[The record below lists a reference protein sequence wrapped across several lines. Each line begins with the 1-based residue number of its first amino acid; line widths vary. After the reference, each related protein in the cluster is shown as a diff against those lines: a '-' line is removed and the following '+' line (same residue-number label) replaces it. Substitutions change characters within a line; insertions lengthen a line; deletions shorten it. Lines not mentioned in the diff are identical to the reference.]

1 MSFPFADVS
10 TRPLSSLTDLTGRVA
25 VVTGGAQGLGRAIAD
40 RLAEAGAN
48 IAIAD
53 LDLDRSHAAADSIAE
68 RFGIRAVGVRMDVT
82 DSSSVSSATGA
93 VSAALGE
100 PDIWVN
106 NAGIFPSESL
116 VEMAD
121 ETWEKVFA
129 VNTTGV
135 RNGAREAARRM
146 AQGGVIV
153 NIVST
158 AGFRGTAPGLSA
170 YVASKHAVRGLTKQL
185 ALELAPAGIRV
196 LGVAPSYVPT
206 EGNIAMAAA
215 AMEQMAAAGIAPSTM
230 PAAMSQS
237 LIGRQGTPD
246 DIARVVLFCA
256 SDLSM
261 VMTGSTLLAD
271 AGETI

>member
-1 MSFPFADVS
+1 MTFPFPDVS
-10 TRPLSSLTDLTGRVA
+10 SDPLSSLMDLSGRTA
-25 VVTGGAQGLGRAIAD
+25 LVTGGAQGLGRAIAD
-40 RLAEAGAN
+40 RLAEAGAG
-48 IAIAD
+48 IVIAD
-53 LDLDRSHAAADSIAE
+53 LDEQRSRDAAASIAE
-68 RFGIRAVGVRMDVT
+68 RFGARAVGVRMDVT
-82 DSSSVSSATGA
+82 DSASVTAA
-93 VSAALGE
+93 VDSAAGEVGE
-100 PDIWVN
+100 PSIWVN

-116 VEMAD
+116 FEMSD
-121 ETWEKVFA
+121 ETWEQVFA
-129 VNTTGV
+129 VNTRGV

-146 AQGGVIV
+146 SDGGVIV

-170 YVASKHAVRGLTKQL
+170 YVSSKHAVRGLTTQL
-185 ALELAPAGIRV
+185 ALELAPQGIRV

-206 EGNIAMAAA
+206 EGNMAMAAA
-215 AMEQMAAAGIAPSTM
+215 AMEQMAAAGLDPSTM